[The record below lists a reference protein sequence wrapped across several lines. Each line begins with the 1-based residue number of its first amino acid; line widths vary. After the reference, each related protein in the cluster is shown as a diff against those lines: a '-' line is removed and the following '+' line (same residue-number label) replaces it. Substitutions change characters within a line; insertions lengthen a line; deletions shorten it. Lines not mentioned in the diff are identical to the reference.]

1 MRTDLIDQ
9 ARAPGEDPA
18 HAPGTTRPALTIT
31 EAVAATGAHRATLKR
46 RLGRGDLPGAWQEE
60 RAGVR
65 TWLIPVEDLLAAGFR
80 PHAPRRGD
88 PGAPQAPAPPWGQG
102 AVLEREVEEWR
113 QRAEQWRREA
123 EVYRARAE
131 ERERALS
138 HLEEALKT
146 VRELGPGPRSDRRRR
161 WWRRNG

>member
-1 MRTDLIDQ
+1 M
-9 ARAPGEDPA
+9 P
-18 HAPGTTRPALTIT
+18 
-31 EAVAATGAHRATLKR
+31 HRR
-46 RLGRGDLPGAWQEE
+46 HRSS
-60 RAGVR
+60 
-65 TWLIPVEDLLAAGFR
+65 
-80 PHAPRRGD
+80 
-88 PGAPQAPAPPWGQG
+88 PQAAAPPSGQG

-131 ERERALS
+131 ERQRAVS

-161 WWRRNG
+161 WWRKNG